1 MNMRKIIAVL
11 SAVLMLCAIV
21 PMGVFAA
28 PGDVIIE
35 KNFDDGSYFSNGSN
49 ENGYMVFDATTANW
63 ANVYIYAN
71 SIKSGT
77 KYEISFDCKANKA
90 SNINV
95 KINNNWAGDTFKW
108 TTNVTTEWVTYT
120 CVINPDELATLT
132 STALLMFTSNT
143 TKANGAVY
151 HIDNVVVTEYT
162 DPDTIGKITNG
173 SFEDGTNGW
182 SPNSAASLVTDAQDG
197 SQALQMSNPSAWASV
212 ATQTIPVEA
221 NASYEITW
229 YSKRISG
236 TGAFN
241 LIACQAVS
249 PWGNYTKVAGQNWMN
264 ETSGNWVA
272 NSYTVNVGDNTSMLL
287 KFTTEASNPGEI
299 LIDNVVVSKLKD
311 PSFDGYIT
319 NGDFE
324 TGKVSPWT
332 VYSGT
337 AVSADA
343 AKDGDYGLYIKNPTG
358 GWGGTAYQNF
368 TTEAGKTY
376 VVMMDAKALS
386 NGQNIQ
392 IKDNGTVKASKWFTA
407 TSWTTLS
414 FEYTAETTAGN
425 INICGGGTGGNEEI
439 YVDNVFVFEKK
450 AASNDGYIVNG
461 DFETGT
467 VEGLSPYQ
475 STCVSRDAA
484 KDGNFGLKMMGNGGW
499 GGVGLWT
506 ITGLEAGA
514 TYKFEMD
521 MNAIEQGFN
530 WTLWQD
536 STSSGVKYANGYFS
550 TKAWTHIE
558 KEFVANSTT
567 AVLNINGGG
576 NGNAE
581 TVYLDNLK
589 ITELEGAEIVTVSAT
604 DLLLGETA
612 SIYGSSLDKIVWTM
626 SVEGVVEL
634 DQQNNTIKAIG
645 AGTTVLTATFPS
657 GKVEEFT
664 FTVEDTI
671 VSDIDRSEYSDVS
684 ATANTDAI
692 GQETAPNGDPNAAVD
707 GNSSSFWH
715 SNWSGGVSPSNPA
728 VITVDLG
735 TTLTIGGFK
744 FQQRPS
750 ANNGIVQVY
759 GYRILDAEGN
769 VLAEGTN
776 IEVPGASRTGGAWTV
791 QKLAENADARY
802 IEISVLEG
810 QGGFAAIAEIAP
822 IRVTKIVLCDHENT
836 VVYDVK
842 NPTCLED
849 GYTGDTYCDDCGE
862 LIAKGEPIPAL
873 GHTPAE
879 AVIENEKAATCT
891 EAGSYDSVVYCSEC
905 DMELNRET
913 VTVPALGHTEEIL
926 PAVEPTC
933 TETGLTEGK
942 KCSVCGEILVAQ
954 EEIPALGH
962 DWHGTG
968 CSRCDATRE
977 NPFTDVP
984 EDSFY
989 IDPVLWAVEK
999 GITNGATETT
1009 FNPNGNCMRAHV
1021 VTFLWRA
1028 AGSPE
1033 PTSTNNPF
1041 VDVKE
1046 TDFYYK
1052 AVLWAVENE
1061 ITNGLDATH
1070 FGPTVD
1076 CNRAQVV
1083 TFLWRAMNK
1092 PAPTEA
1098 NHPFTD
1104 VVEGQFYYDA
1114 MLWAVEN
1121 GITNGLTETTFGPNA
1136 LCNRAQ
1142 VVTFLYRTYV
1152 K

>member
-11 SAVLMLCAIV
+11 AAVLMLCAIV
-21 PMGVFAA
+21 PMGAMSVSAA
-28 PGDVIIE
+28 PGDVIID

-63 ANVYIYAN
+63 ANVYLYAN
-71 SIKSGT
+71 AIKSGT
-77 KYEISFDCKANKA
+77 KYEISFDCKADKA
-90 SNINV
+90 TNINV
-95 KINNNWAGDTFKW
+95 KINNNWSGDTFKW

-120 CVINPDELATLT
+120 TVINPDELATLT

-143 TKANGAVY
+143 YASSGAVY
-151 HIDNVVVTEYT
+151 HIDNVVVKEYT
-162 DPDTIGKITNG
+162 DPDTIGKVTNG

-182 SPNSAASLVTDAQDG
+182 STNSAASLVTDAQDG

-221 NASYEITW
+221 NTSYEITW
-229 YSKRISG
+229 YSKRLSG

-249 PWGNYTKVAGQNWMN
+249 PWSNYTKVAGQNWMN

-272 NSYTVNVGDNTSMLL
+272 NTYTVNVGDNTSMLL
-287 KFTTEASNPGEI
+287 KFTTEATNPGEI

-392 IKDNGTVKASKWFTA
+392 IKDNGAVKASKWFTG

-439 YVDNVFVFEKK
+439 YVDNIFVFEKK

-467 VEGLSPYQ
+467 TEGLTPYQ

-536 STSSGVKYANGYFS
+536 STSSGVKYASGYFA
-550 TKAWTHIE
+550 TKAWTTIE

-589 ITELEGAEIVTVSAT
+589 ITLVKPAHVCEIVELERVDATCGADGYVK
-604 DLLLGETA
+604 
-612 SIYGSSLDKIVWTM
+612 YGCECG
-626 SVEGVVEL
+626 EGVYTE
-634 DQQNNTIKAIG
+634 T
-645 AGTTVLTATFPS
+645 LTATGEHTYDNDFDTTCNVCGAVRDVVAPVS
-657 GKVEEFT
+657 FIGKSVS
-664 FTVEDTI
+664 ED
-671 VSDIDRSEYSDVS
+671 V
-684 ATANTDAI
+684 
-692 GQETAPNGDPNAAVD
+692 NGYAVLFNAAVEGIVVKAGTFVQAD
-707 GNSSSFWH
+707 FTNATYNGYKLLGLGVKA
-715 SNWSGGVSPSNPA
+715 SNGVSE
-728 VITVDLG
+728 
-735 TTLTIGGFK
+735 TTI
-744 FQQRPS
+744 
-750 ANNGIVQVY
+750 
-759 GYRILDAEGN
+759 EG
-769 VLAEGTN
+769 L
-776 IEVPGASRTGGAWTV
+776 RM
-791 QKLAENADARY
+791 
-802 IEISVLEG
+802 
-810 QGGFAAIAEIAP
+810 
-822 IRVTKIVLCDHENT
+822 
-836 VVYDVK
+836 YD
-842 NPTCLED
+842 LED
-849 GYTGDTYCDDCGE
+849 GNAKFAFRIINIPEDKQDVEITMIPYYVVEIDGVATTLYGE
-862 LIAKGEPIPAL
+862 AQ
-873 GHTPAE
+873 
-879 AVIENEKAATCT
+879 V
-891 EAGSYDSVVYCSEC
+891 GSYAE
-905 DMELNRET
+905 
-913 VTVPALGHTEEIL
+913 
-926 PAVEPTC
+926 
-933 TETGLTEGK
+933 
-942 KCSVCGEILVAQ
+942 VA
-954 EEIPALGH
+954 G
-962 DWHGTG
+962 
-968 CSRCDATRE
+968 
-977 NPFTDVP
+977 
-984 EDSFY
+984 
-989 IDPVLWAVEK
+989 
-999 GITNGATETT
+999 
-1009 FNPNGNCMRAHV
+1009 
-1021 VTFLWRA
+1021 
-1028 AGSPE
+1028 
-1033 PTSTNNPF
+1033 
-1041 VDVKE
+1041 
-1046 TDFYYK
+1046 
-1052 AVLWAVENE
+1052 
-1061 ITNGLDATH
+1061 
-1070 FGPTVD
+1070 
-1076 CNRAQVV
+1076 
-1083 TFLWRAMNK
+1083 
-1092 PAPTEA
+1092 
-1098 NHPFTD
+1098 
-1104 VVEGQFYYDA
+1104 
-1114 MLWAVEN
+1114 
-1121 GITNGLTETTFGPNA
+1121 
-1136 LCNRAQ
+1136 
-1142 VVTFLYRTYV
+1142 
-1152 K
+1152 

>member
-11 SAVLMLCAIV
+11 AAVLMLCAIV
-21 PMGVFAA
+21 PMGAMSVSAA
-28 PGDVIIE
+28 PGDVIID

-63 ANVYIYAN
+63 ANVYLYAN
-71 SIKSGT
+71 AIKSGT
-77 KYEISFDCKANKA
+77 KYEISFDCKADKA
-90 SNINV
+90 TNINV
-95 KINNNWAGDTFKW
+95 KINNNWSGDTFKW

-120 CVINPDELATLT
+120 TVINPDELATLT

-143 TKANGAVY
+143 YASSGAVY
-151 HIDNVVVTEYT
+151 HIDNVVVKEYT
-162 DPDTIGKITNG
+162 DPDTIGKVTNG

-182 SPNSAASLVTDAQDG
+182 STNSAASLVTDAQDG

-229 YSKRISG
+229 YSKRLSG

-287 KFTTEASNPGEI
+287 KFTTEATNPGEI

-392 IKDNGTVKASKWFTA
+392 IKDNGTTKASKWFTA

-414 FEYTAETTAGN
+414 FEYTAESTAGN

-439 YVDNVFVFEKK
+439 YVDNIFVFEKK

-467 VEGLSPYQ
+467 TEGLTPYQ

-536 STSSGVKYANGYFS
+536 STSSGVKYASGYFA
-550 TKAWTHIE
+550 TKAWTTIE

-589 ITELEGAEIVTVSAT
+589 ITLVKPAHVCEIVELERVDATCGADGYVK
-604 DLLLGETA
+604 
-612 SIYGSSLDKIVWTM
+612 YGCECG
-626 SVEGVVEL
+626 EGVYTE
-634 DQQNNTIKAIG
+634 T
-645 AGTTVLTATFPS
+645 LTATGEHTYDNDFDTTCNVCGAVRDVVAPVS
-657 GKVEEFT
+657 FIGKSVS
-664 FTVEDTI
+664 ED
-671 VSDIDRSEYSDVS
+671 V
-684 ATANTDAI
+684 
-692 GQETAPNGDPNAAVD
+692 NGYAVLFNAAVEGIVVKAGTFVQAD
-707 GNSSSFWH
+707 FTNATYNGYKLLGLGVKA
-715 SNWSGGVSPSNPA
+715 SNGVSE
-728 VITVDLG
+728 
-735 TTLTIGGFK
+735 TTI
-744 FQQRPS
+744 
-750 ANNGIVQVY
+750 
-759 GYRILDAEGN
+759 EG
-769 VLAEGTN
+769 L
-776 IEVPGASRTGGAWTV
+776 RM
-791 QKLAENADARY
+791 
-802 IEISVLEG
+802 
-810 QGGFAAIAEIAP
+810 
-822 IRVTKIVLCDHENT
+822 
-836 VVYDVK
+836 YD
-842 NPTCLED
+842 LED
-849 GYTGDTYCDDCGE
+849 GN
-862 LIAKGEPIPAL
+862 AKFAFRI
-873 GHTPAE
+873 
-879 AVIENEKAATCT
+879 IN
-891 EAGSYDSVVYCSEC
+891 
-905 DMELNRET
+905 
-913 VTVPALGHTEEIL
+913 I
-926 PAVEPTC
+926 
-933 TETGLTEGK
+933 
-942 KCSVCGEILVAQ
+942 
-954 EEIPALGH
+954 
-962 DWHGTG
+962 
-968 CSRCDATRE
+968 
-977 NPFTDVP
+977 P
-984 EDSFY
+984 ED
-989 IDPVLWAVEK
+989 K
-999 GITNGATETT
+999 Q
-1009 FNPNGNCMRAHV
+1009 
-1021 VTFLWRA
+1021 
-1028 AGSPE
+1028 
-1033 PTSTNNPF
+1033 
-1041 VDVKE
+1041 DV
-1046 TDFYYK
+1046 
-1052 AVLWAVENE
+1052 E
-1061 ITNGLDATH
+1061 ITMI
-1070 FGPTVD
+1070 PY
-1076 CNRAQVV
+1076 
-1083 TFLWRAMNK
+1083 
-1092 PAPTEA
+1092 
-1098 NHPFTD
+1098 D
-1104 VVEGQFYYDA
+1104 VVEIDGVA
-1114 MLWAVEN
+1114 
-1121 GITNGLTETTFGPNA
+1121 TTLYGE
-1136 LCNRAQ
+1136 AQ
-1142 VVTFLYRTYV
+1142 VGSYAEVAG
-1152 K
+1152 

>member
-11 SAVLMLCAIV
+11 AAVLMLCAIV
-21 PMGVFAA
+21 PMGAMSVSAA
-28 PGDVIIE
+28 PGDVIID

-63 ANVYIYAN
+63 ANVYLYAN
-71 SIKSGT
+71 AIKSGT
-77 KYEISFDCKANKA
+77 KYEISFDCKADKA
-90 SNINV
+90 TNINV
-95 KINNNWAGDTFKW
+95 KINNNWSGDTFKW

-120 CVINPDELATLT
+120 TVINPDELATLT

-143 TKANGAVY
+143 YASSGAVY
-151 HIDNVVVTEYT
+151 HIDNVVVKEYT
-162 DPDTIGKITNG
+162 DPDTIGKVTNG

-182 SPNSAASLVTDAQDG
+182 STNSAASLVTDAQDG

-221 NASYEITW
+221 NTSYEITW
-229 YSKRISG
+229 YSKRLSG

-249 PWGNYTKVAGQNWMN
+249 PWSNYTKVAGQNWMN

-272 NSYTVNVGDNTSMLL
+272 NTYTVNVGDNTSMLL
-287 KFTTEASNPGEI
+287 KFTTEATNPGEI

-392 IKDNGTVKASKWFTA
+392 IKDNGAVKASKWFTG

-439 YVDNVFVFEKK
+439 YVDNIFVFEKK

-467 VEGLSPYQ
+467 TEGLTPYQ

-536 STSSGVKYANGYFS
+536 STSSGVKYASGYFS
-550 TKAWTHIE
+550 TKAWTTIE

-589 ITELEGAEIVTVSAT
+589 ITLVKPAHVCEIVELERVDATCGADGYVK
-604 DLLLGETA
+604 
-612 SIYGSSLDKIVWTM
+612 YGCECG
-626 SVEGVVEL
+626 EGVYTE
-634 DQQNNTIKAIG
+634 T
-645 AGTTVLTATFPS
+645 LTATGEHTYDNDFDTTCNVCGAVRDVVAPVS
-657 GKVEEFT
+657 FIGKSVS
-664 FTVEDTI
+664 ED
-671 VSDIDRSEYSDVS
+671 V
-684 ATANTDAI
+684 
-692 GQETAPNGDPNAAVD
+692 NGYAVLFNAAVEGIVVKAGTFVQAD
-707 GNSSSFWH
+707 FTNATYNGYKLLGLGVKA
-715 SNWSGGVSPSNPA
+715 SNGVSE
-728 VITVDLG
+728 
-735 TTLTIGGFK
+735 TTI
-744 FQQRPS
+744 
-750 ANNGIVQVY
+750 
-759 GYRILDAEGN
+759 EG
-769 VLAEGTN
+769 L
-776 IEVPGASRTGGAWTV
+776 RM
-791 QKLAENADARY
+791 
-802 IEISVLEG
+802 
-810 QGGFAAIAEIAP
+810 
-822 IRVTKIVLCDHENT
+822 
-836 VVYDVK
+836 YD
-842 NPTCLED
+842 LED
-849 GYTGDTYCDDCGE
+849 GNAKFAFRIINIPEDKQDVEITMIPYYVVEIDGVATTLYGE
-862 LIAKGEPIPAL
+862 AQ
-873 GHTPAE
+873 
-879 AVIENEKAATCT
+879 V
-891 EAGSYDSVVYCSEC
+891 GSYAE
-905 DMELNRET
+905 
-913 VTVPALGHTEEIL
+913 
-926 PAVEPTC
+926 
-933 TETGLTEGK
+933 
-942 KCSVCGEILVAQ
+942 VA
-954 EEIPALGH
+954 G
-962 DWHGTG
+962 
-968 CSRCDATRE
+968 
-977 NPFTDVP
+977 
-984 EDSFY
+984 
-989 IDPVLWAVEK
+989 
-999 GITNGATETT
+999 
-1009 FNPNGNCMRAHV
+1009 
-1021 VTFLWRA
+1021 
-1028 AGSPE
+1028 
-1033 PTSTNNPF
+1033 
-1041 VDVKE
+1041 
-1046 TDFYYK
+1046 
-1052 AVLWAVENE
+1052 
-1061 ITNGLDATH
+1061 
-1070 FGPTVD
+1070 
-1076 CNRAQVV
+1076 
-1083 TFLWRAMNK
+1083 
-1092 PAPTEA
+1092 
-1098 NHPFTD
+1098 
-1104 VVEGQFYYDA
+1104 
-1114 MLWAVEN
+1114 
-1121 GITNGLTETTFGPNA
+1121 
-1136 LCNRAQ
+1136 
-1142 VVTFLYRTYV
+1142 
-1152 K
+1152 

>member
-71 SIKSGT
+71 AIKSGT
-77 KYEISFDCKANKA
+77 KYEISFDCKADKA
-90 SNINV
+90 TNINV

-143 TKANGAVY
+143 YASSGAVY

-182 SPNSAASLVTDAQDG
+182 SVNSAASLVADAQDG

-229 YSKRISG
+229 YSKRLSG

-241 LIACQAVS
+241 LIACQSVS

-264 ETSGNWVA
+264 ETSGEWVA
-272 NSYTVNVGDNTSMLL
+272 NTYTVNVGDNTSMLL
-287 KFTTEASNPGEI
+287 KFTTEADNPGEI

-392 IKDNGTVKASKWFTA
+392 IKDNGTTKASKWFST

-414 FEYTAETTAGN
+414 FEYTAESTAGT

-439 YVDNVFVFEKK
+439 YVDNIFVFEKK

-467 VEGLSPYQ
+467 TEGLTPYQ

-536 STSSGVKYANGYFS
+536 STSSGVKYASGYFS
-550 TKAWTHIE
+550 TKAWTTIE
-558 KEFVANSTT
+558 KEFVANTDT

-589 ITELEGAEIVTVSAT
+589 ITLVKCAEC
-604 DLLLGETA
+604 D
-612 SIYGSSLDKIVWTM
+612 Y
-626 SVEGVVEL
+626 
-634 DQQNNTIKAIG
+634 
-645 AGTTVLTATFPS
+645 S
-657 GKVEEFT
+657 G
-664 FTVEDTI
+664 
-671 VSDIDRSEYSDVS
+671 
-684 ATANTDAI
+684 
-692 GQETAPNGDPNAAVD
+692 
-707 GNSSSFWH
+707 
-715 SNWSGGVSPSNPA
+715 
-728 VITVDLG
+728 
-735 TTLTIGGFK
+735 
-744 FQQRPS
+744 
-750 ANNGIVQVY
+750 
-759 GYRILDAEGN
+759 
-769 VLAEGTN
+769 
-776 IEVPGASRTGGAWTV
+776 
-791 QKLAENADARY
+791 
-802 IEISVLEG
+802 
-810 QGGFAAIAEIAP
+810 
-822 IRVTKIVLCDHENT
+822 C
-836 VVYDVK
+836 
-842 NPTCLED
+842 ED
-849 GYTGDTYCDDCGE
+849 G
-862 LIAKGEPIPAL
+862 
-873 GHTPAE
+873 
-879 AVIENEKAATCT
+879 V
-891 EAGSYDSVVYCSEC
+891 
-905 DMELNRET
+905 
-913 VTVPALGHTEEIL
+913 
-926 PAVEPTC
+926 
-933 TETGLTEGK
+933 
-942 KCSVCGEILVAQ
+942 CSVCGSAVAGAHTYDNNCDADCNVCGEWRDAPHNLTTHVEAVVPANCQ
-954 EEIPALGH
+954 EEGYNEHWICEDCGGYFMDNGMGGYYETNPAWMYYTGEHVRPEGSIVCAVVACELCGEDTYGEACTRPEGAPECTDVDCVNCGETIYGWGHNYNTGDEEIPLPLCGEGDCIYCGEH
-962 DWHGTG
+962 FDKLYDH
-968 CSRCDATRE
+968 E
-977 NPFTDVP
+977 
-984 EDSFY
+984 
-989 IDPVLWAVEK
+989 
-999 GITNGATETT
+999 NGAWAPCMDGECSYGCGLQYPATESHTLEDCTAGGYCQVCWSEIPAADHVYDNDFDADCNVCGAIRDVDCPLANAQKSISEDVNGYAVKFDCAAEGFGILPGTFVQADYTNATYNGYKLVGLGVKASNGVSETT
-1009 FNPNGNCMRAHV
+1009 IEGLRMYDLEEGVAKFAFRIINIPADK
-1021 VTFLWRA
+1021 L
-1028 AGSPE
+1028 
-1033 PTSTNNPF
+1033 
-1041 VDVKE
+1041 DV
-1046 TDFYYK
+1046 
-1052 AVLWAVENE
+1052 E
-1061 ITNGLDATH
+1061 ITMTPYYTIEIDGVATTIE
-1070 FGPTVD
+1070 GE
-1076 CNRAQVV
+1076 AVV
-1083 TFLWRAMNK
+1083 GSYAEI
-1092 PAPTEA
+1092 A
-1098 NHPFTD
+1098 
-1104 VVEGQFYYDA
+1104 G
-1114 MLWAVEN
+1114 
-1121 GITNGLTETTFGPNA
+1121 
-1136 LCNRAQ
+1136 
-1142 VVTFLYRTYV
+1142 
-1152 K
+1152 